1 MCLATVFT
9 GDTVNS
15 IQMDLADG
23 NLTLKQKN
31 RLESGSG
38 TRHMARGRSP
48 SGRMA
53 YVVHICRNT

>member
-1 MCLATVFT
+1 
-9 GDTVNS
+9 
-15 IQMDLADG
+15 MDLADG

-38 TRHMARGRSP
+38 TRHMAIGRSP